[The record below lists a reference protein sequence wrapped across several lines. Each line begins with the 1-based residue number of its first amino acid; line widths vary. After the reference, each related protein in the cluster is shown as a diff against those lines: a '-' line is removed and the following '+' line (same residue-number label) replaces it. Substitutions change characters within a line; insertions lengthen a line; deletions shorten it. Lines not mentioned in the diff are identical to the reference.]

1 MAKRFIR
8 YALTSLMLVSLG
20 FAVAFSNAGYGQEAF
35 MCALASYVPAY
46 AVPLMGRPA

>member
-8 YALTSLMLVSLG
+8 YTLTSLMLVSLG
-20 FAVAFSNAGYGQEAF
+20 FAVAFSNAGYDQEAL

-46 AVPLMGRPA
+46 AVPLMERPA

>member
-8 YALTSLMLVSLG
+8 YILTSLLLVSLS
-20 FAVAFSNAGYGQEAF
+20 FAVAFSNAGYGQEAL

-46 AVPLMGRPA
+46 AAPLMERPA